1 MAIKGF
7 GAGEPASMQTA
18 GVDLTTDVTA
28 HYNTIATA
36 DSDLRARI
44 WSELVTRDAREKNVF
59 AKFIGSE
66 GSGKPIAEKTDLSAG
81 GSDKVT
87 FTTVAPIRGQGVRGE
102 DVLKNKTGNLNFGT
116 FNVEVDLIRHAVA
129 WTQVLKLMR
138 FTGKTLDQLSA
149 DVMSEWAARM
159 EQDLIQAV
167 LRDTCLEQTGNN
179 ILADYG
185 ATGGASPAIAYAE
198 GISTDIIQEAK
209 QALIANGGQPMNT
222 GGDINQEIP
231 GYLFFAPDAC
241 LRPLRSDPD
250 YLEAITQADSR
261 GENNKLY
268 SGSYAKWDNNV
279 IANHN
284 VIIDTAIGR
293 QGSPLAPVA
302 VMPGTLGTQGW
313 DAAVPGDNLN
323 QTDVDVADIFGG
335 AGTDIWANFPGGKYT
350 VPGGGG
356 LKHNERTASNHHVI
370 IVDSDKR
377 FACYA
382 IDEIGS
388 GTDGAGNIT
397 GAGAGSSYLKLGA
410 QVITGV
416 CAHEAVPG
424 TADGGQVAATGALAA
439 GPKTFYLANAR
450 GTPIGYALAMGE
462 GAMYLARGSVTNEQ
476 IFHYDDFANSGN
488 EAHLS
493 AVGLQSVYGMAAY
506 QDTNGRIP
514 GVVLVEAVRQIPG
527 LNIRS
532 QP

>member
-7 GAGEPASMQTA
+7 GATPSEFG
-18 GVDLTTDVTA
+18 GGNNVDLTTNVTA
-28 HYNTIATA
+28 QYNTITT
-36 DSDLRARI
+36 DNSDLRARI

-59 AKFIGSE
+59 DKFIGSE

-149 DVMSEWAARM
+149 DVMSEWASRM

-167 LRDTCLEQTGNN
+167 LRDTCLQEAGNN
-179 ILADYG
+179 LLNDYG
-185 ATGGASPAIAYAE
+185 ATGGAAASIAYSE

-250 YLEAITQADSR
+250 YLEAITQADAR

-302 VMPGTLGTQGW
+302 VMPATLGTQGW
-313 DAAVPGDNLN
+313 DATAAGVTNDLSP
-323 QTDVDVADIFGG
+323 DVGVVYGG
-335 AGTDIWANFPGGKYT
+335 TGTDIWANFPGAAYT

-356 LKHNERTASNHHVI
+356 LKHVQRTATNHHVI
-370 IVDSDKR
+370 IVDANKN
-377 FACYA
+377 YA
-382 IDEIGS
+382 AYKL
-388 GTDGAGNIT
+388 AGFGGVNT
-397 GAGAGSSYLKLGA
+397 AGVLTQTGSSYMKLGA
-410 QVITGV
+410 QVVTGINTI
-416 CAHEAVPG
+416 G
-424 TADGGQVAATGALAA
+424 GGGQLAA
-439 GPKTFYLANAR
+439 GSLMTGPLTFYLANDR

-506 QDTNGRIP
+506 QDTNGRVP

-527 LNIRS
+527 LSILA

>member
-7 GAGEPASMQTA
+7 SGGTPPSEFGAGSN
-18 GVDLTTDVTA
+18 VDLTTNVTA
-28 HYNTIATA
+28 HYNTIAS
-36 DSDLRARI
+36 DNSDLRARI

-81 GSDKVT
+81 GSDKIT

-102 DVLKNKTGNLNFGT
+102 DILKNKTGNLNFGT

-149 DVMSEWAARM
+149 DVMSEWASRM

-167 LRDTCLEQTGNN
+167 LRDTCLTQTGNN
-179 ILADYG
+179 LLNDYG
-185 ATGGASPAIAYAE
+185 ATGATGGSSIAYAE

-284 VIIDTAIGR
+284 VIIDTALGR

-302 VMPGTLGTQGW
+302 IMPGGLDDPAIVNGW
-313 DAAVPGDNLN
+313 DATAGTLN
-323 QTDVDVADIFGG
+323 AYTPALDGIYGS
-335 AGTDIWANFPGGKYT
+335 AGTDLWANFPGATYT

-356 LKHNERTASNHHVI
+356 KKHGAIAATSTNLLFVDAAKNYVAYKVASFGDLNTGVGG
-370 IVDSDKR
+370 
-377 FACYA
+377 
-382 IDEIGS
+382 GS
-388 GTDGAGNIT
+388 A
-397 GAGAGSSYLKLGA
+397 YVKLGA
-410 QVITGV
+410 QIDVATHLTGQ
-416 CAHEAVPG
+416 AG
-424 TADGGQVAATGALAA
+424 GALS
-439 GPKTFYLANAR
+439 GPISIYLCNDR

-462 GAMYLARGSVTNEQ
+462 GAMYLARGSITNEQ

-493 AVGLQSVYGMAAY
+493 AVGLQSVYGMATY
-506 QDTNGRIP
+506 QDTSGRIP
-514 GVVLVEAVRQIPG
+514 GVVLVEAVRQVPG
-527 LNIRS
+527 LS
-532 QP
+532 LLAQP